1 MKLKA
6 LIVVLAGVYMISL
19 ISCGKKSIGSLKN
32 ETDSISYALGIDI
45 GTSLKRAEM
54 NDSSLNIDQFT
65 KAMGQVLKN
74 DTASLVLKGMNGR
87 MVIQNYFMK
96 AQTKK
101 FNKNKKEGQDFL
113 EKNKKNAG
121 VVTLPSGVQY
131 QIIKEGN
138 GPKPLVTDTVTV
150 HYIFNLING
159 SKIQSTEGKEP
170 VKFKLNQVFPGW
182 TEALQL
188 MPVGSKWKVF
198 IPSDLAYGQSGQQG
212 MIEPN
217 MTLIVEVELL
227 AAKAGA
233 PEKKGK

>member
-1 MKLKA
+1 MKLKG
-6 LIVVLAGVYMISL
+6 LIVVLAGVCFISL
-19 ISCGKKSIGSLKN
+19 LSCGKKSGGSLKN
-32 ETDSISYALGIDI
+32 ETDSVSYALGVDI

-54 NDSSLNIDQFT
+54 NDLNIDQFT
-65 KAMGQVLKN
+65 KAMDQVLKN
-74 DTASLVLKGMNGR
+74 DTAALVIKGMNGR

-96 AQTKK
+96 LQTKK
-101 FNKNKKEGQDFL
+101 FEKNKKDGQDFL

-138 GPKPLVTDTVTV
+138 GPKPLATDTVTV
-150 HYIFNLING
+150 NYIGTLTDGRQFD
-159 SKIQSTEGKEP
+159 SSEGKEP
-170 VKFKLNQVFPGW
+170 IKFKLNQVIKGW

-198 IPSDLAYGQSGQQG
+198 IPSDLAYGPNPQPGG
-212 MIEPN
+212 LIEPN
-217 MTLIVEVELL
+217 MALIFEVELL

-233 PEKKGK
+233 PDKRPK